1 MRAFRR
7 AKTACRLCNKFAGL
21 QRALNGISF
30 ARSFRYVRGDFGYL
44 NVLRRHHVWLLVV
57 FVRSSRDGIKIPRH
71 AMVLLLLRRRS
82 LVVTVIAAAAVISGS
97 GVRHLPYT

>member
-44 NVLRRHHVWLLVV
+44 NVLQRLHVWLLVV

-71 AMVLLLLRRRS
+71 AMVLLRRS
-82 LVVTVIAAAAVISGS
+82 LLVVTVIAAAAVIGGS